1 MIVSRVPFLYLRDLV
16 GYGMGKR
23 GINLSL
29 GAGIPNQL
37 LEIAV
42 FLGTQ
47 LTILG
52 IEEYPVREHKKNIQ
66 SALKLIAIN
75 WETMGHTFIAP

>member
-1 MIVSRVPFLYLRDLV
+1 MVWRKANPNLRSIKRGTVIVSRVPFLFLRDLV

-23 GINLSL
+23 GIILSL

-52 IEEYPVREHKKNIQ
+52 IEECPV
-66 SALKLIAIN
+66 
-75 WETMGHTFIAP
+75 